1 MTANDPR
8 PLQRLRA
15 SDYRRVRWKNDGGW
29 TTEIALHEDATG
41 LLWRVSIAEIERDG
55 PFSHFPGVDRVLM
68 LLDGS
73 GIELDVDALPAQ
85 RLSRRFAQL
94 AFPGEA
100 AVECRL
106 LAGPTRDFNV
116 MTRRGAIRA
125 EVHARPLVDAMLLHG
140 APGDTWLVHVH
151 AGTAVLQRGAERLDA
166 AVGDT
171 LRVGF
176 GEDARERTILSG
188 AGEVVLVRLA
198 SAGEGVVSPL
208 SNDLDERRPAAR
220 RHRPA

>member
-1 MTANDPR
+1 MTATDR
-8 PLQRLRA
+8 PHLERLRA

-29 TTEIALHEDATG
+29 TTEIALHEDAAG

-100 AVECRL
+100 AVQCRP

-140 APGDTWLVHVH
+140 APGDSWLIHVH
-151 AGTAVLQRGAERLDA
+151 AGAAAVQRGDARLDA

-176 GEDARERTILSG
+176 GEDARERAILTG
-188 AGEVVLVRLA
+188 AGEVVLVRLGPHDGA
-198 SAGEGVVSPL
+198 TPSST
-208 SNDLDERRPAAR
+208 LDIAP
-220 RHRPA
+220 P

>member
-1 MTANDPR
+1 MTATDR
-8 PLQRLRA
+8 PHLERLRA

-29 TTEIALHEDATG
+29 TTEIALHEDAAG
-41 LLWRVSIAEIERDG
+41 LLWRVSIAEIERAG

-100 AVECRL
+100 AVQCRL

-140 APGDTWLVHVH
+140 APGDSWLIHVH
-151 AGTAVLQRGAERLDA
+151 AGAAAVQRGDARLDA

-176 GEDARERTILSG
+176 GEDARERAILTG
-188 AGEVVLVRLA
+188 AGEVVLVRLGPHDGA
-198 SAGEGVVSPL
+198 TPSSTFDIAP
-208 SNDLDERRPAAR
+208 P
-220 RHRPA
+220 

>member
-1 MTANDPR
+1 MNAKDP
-8 PLQRLRA
+8 PHLQRLRA

-29 TTEIALHEDATG
+29 TTEIALHEDAAG
-41 LLWRVSIAEIERDG
+41 LLWRISIAEIERDG
-55 PFSHFPGVDRVLM
+55 PFSHFPGIDRVLM

-73 GIELDVDALPAQ
+73 GIELDIDTLPAQ

-94 AFPGEA
+94 AFAGEA
-100 AVECRL
+100 AVGCRL

-140 APGDTWLVHVH
+140 GPGDTWLIHVH
-151 AGTAVLQRGAERLDA
+151 AGAAAVQRGDARLDA
-166 AVGDT
+166 TAGDT
-171 LRVGF
+171 LRVDF
-176 GEDARERTILSG
+176 GQDARERAILTG

-198 SAGEGVVSPL
+198 PHEDMAASTT
-208 SNDLDERRPAAR
+208 LDIAP
-220 RHRPA
+220 P

>member
-1 MTANDPR
+1 MTAKDP
-8 PLQRLRA
+8 PHLQRLRA

-29 TTEIALHEDATG
+29 TTEIALHADAAG

-55 PFSHFPGVDRVLM
+55 PFSHFPGIDRVLM

-73 GIELDVDALPAQ
+73 GIELDIDALPAQ

-100 AVECRL
+100 TIDCRL

-151 AGTAVLQRGAERLDA
+151 AGAATAERGGERLDA
-166 AVGDT
+166 ALGDT
-171 LRVGF
+171 LRIDLGA
-176 GEDARERTILSG
+176 DAAQRTILTG
-188 AGEVVLVRLA
+188 AGEVVLVRLGSTDVA
-198 SAGEGVVSPL
+198 DSSSIPDSL
-208 SNDLDERRPAAR
+208 P
-220 RHRPA
+220 P

>member
-1 MTANDPR
+1 MNAKDP
-8 PLQRLRA
+8 PHLQRLRA

-29 TTEIALHEDATG
+29 TTEIALHEDAAG

-55 PFSHFPGVDRVLM
+55 PFSHFPGIDRVLM

-73 GIELDVDALPAQ
+73 GIELDVDALPEQ

-94 AFPGEA
+94 AFAGEA

-140 APGDTWLVHVH
+140 GPGDTWLIHVH
-151 AGTAVLQRGAERLDA
+151 AGAAAVQRGDARLDA
-166 AVGDT
+166 TAGDT
-171 LRVGF
+171 LRVDF
-176 GEDARERTILSG
+176 GQDARERAILTG

-198 SAGEGVVSPL
+198 PHEDMAASTT
-208 SNDLDERRPAAR
+208 LDIAP
-220 RHRPA
+220 P

>member
-1 MTANDPR
+1 MTATDR
-8 PLQRLRA
+8 PQLRRLRA

-29 TTEIALHEDATG
+29 TTEIALREDAAG

-55 PFSHFPGVDRVLM
+55 AFSHFPGIDRVLM

-100 AVECRL
+100 AVQCRL

-116 MTRRGAIRA
+116 MTRRGAVRA

-140 APGDTWLVHVH
+140 APDDSWLIHVH
-151 AGTAVLQRGAERLDA
+151 AGAAAVQRGDARLDA

-171 LRVGF
+171 LHVGF
-176 GEDARERTILSG
+176 GEDHHERAILTG
-188 AGEVVLVRLA
+188 AGEVVLVRICALGDA
-198 SAGEGVVSPL
+198 SPS
-208 SNDLDERRPAAR
+208 SNLDIAPR
-220 RHRPA
+220 

>member
-1 MTANDPR
+1 MTAKDP
-8 PLQRLRA
+8 PHLQRLRA
-15 SDYRRVRWKNDGGW
+15 ADYRRVRWKNDGGW
-29 TTEIALHEDATG
+29 TTEIALHEDAAG

-73 GIELDVDALPAQ
+73 GIELDVDTLPAQ

-116 MTRRGAIRA
+116 MTRRGAVRA

-140 APGDTWLVHVH
+140 APGDTWLIHVH
-151 AGTAVLQRGAERLDA
+151 AGAAAVQRGDARLDA

-171 LRVGF
+171 LRIGF
-176 GEDARERTILSG
+176 DEDARERAILTG
-188 AGEVVLVRLA
+188 AGEVVLVRLT
-198 SAGEGVVSPL
+198 SAEAATPSPTPDIL
-208 SNDLDERRPAAR
+208 P
-220 RHRPA
+220 P

>member
-1 MTANDPR
+1 MNAKDP
-8 PLQRLRA
+8 PHLQRLRA

-29 TTEIALHEDATG
+29 TTEIALHEDAAG
-41 LLWRVSIAEIERDG
+41 LLWRISIAEIERDG
-55 PFSHFPGVDRVLM
+55 PFSHFPGIDRVLM

-73 GIELDVDALPAQ
+73 GIELDIDTLPAQ

-94 AFPGEA
+94 AFAGEA
-100 AVECRL
+100 SVGCRL

-140 APGDTWLVHVH
+140 GPGDTWLIHVH
-151 AGTAVLQRGAERLDA
+151 AGAAAVQRGDARLDA
-166 AVGDT
+166 TAGDT
-171 LRVGF
+171 LRVDF
-176 GEDARERTILSG
+176 GQDARERAILTG

-198 SAGEGVVSPL
+198 PHEDMAASTT
-208 SNDLDERRPAAR
+208 LDIAP
-220 RHRPA
+220 P